1 MHRYTYH
8 FYTGLITGL
17 LIWGHPL
24 GGLASR
30 VRPTLPY
37 PPTTLQRTA
46 TQAVFSPTEF
56 YQTIRQYPDLVKLA
70 KFDPIGMLQGTT
82 IQPGLQAT
90 LTKDLVTKQ
99 LTTTT
104 MMIPQGVVIAGRYR
118 LTTAYDATGRTQSVL
133 YVQDR
138 FRHQLCNTVLLH
150 GKPHVGGL
158 AYDPHH
164 QRIWLCS
171 HRHGHGAIV
180 SVSLAALR
188 HFDPTTSIAVHY
200 QQRWSLPT
208 LSNASL
214 LTYHH
219 QALYVGQFKPG
230 QTTLVARY
238 PLTSAGTPYRMTT
251 SHAILPKAVSDWH
264 GKLPP
269 NIQGMAFYDHYA
281 LLSQSYGPSAS
292 HLLLFKRS
300 QLIQQHQLTTGIAI
314 LRLPPQLEQISV
326 HHHQAQLLYE
336 TGATPYRQQQNHAID
351 RLISIN
357 LQRLI
362 E

>member
-90 LTKDLVTKQ
+90 LTRDLVTKQ
-99 LTTTT
+99 LTTT

-188 HFDPTTSIAVHY
+188 HFDPTC
-200 QQRWSLPT
+200 RSL
-208 LSNASL
+208 SA
-214 LTYHH
+214 
-219 QALYVGQFKPG
+219 
-230 QTTLVARY
+230 TLVTANTEQCFTTDLSPSG
-238 PLTSAGTPYRMTT
+238 PLCRPVQT
-251 SHAILPKAVSDWH
+251 
-264 GKLPP
+264 
-269 NIQGMAFYDHYA
+269 
-281 LLSQSYGPSAS
+281 
-292 HLLLFKRS
+292 
-300 QLIQQHQLTTGIAI
+300 
-314 LRLPPQLEQISV
+314 
-326 HHHQAQLLYE
+326 
-336 TGATPYRQQQNHAID
+336 
-351 RLISIN
+351 
-357 LQRLI
+357 
-362 E
+362 